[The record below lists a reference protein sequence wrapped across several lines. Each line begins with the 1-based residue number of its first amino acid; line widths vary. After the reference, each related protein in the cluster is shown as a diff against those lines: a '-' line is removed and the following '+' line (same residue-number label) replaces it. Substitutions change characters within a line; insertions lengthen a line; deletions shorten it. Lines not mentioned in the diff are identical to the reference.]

1 MTGLQKIAMLPPRAL
16 GFGLWWMW
24 IYLVILSPTFVQS
37 PLAAQPMG
45 GAMFS
50 FMTIASG
57 AAVYALAI
65 PAAWKFPQL
74 FQWRGTAWIAAA
86 IVSVSTAAM
95 AFSALFGSA
104 GGWMFTVGS
113 LVAGAGISVLYL
125 QWGAYYTSLEP
136 KFVAPCTVIS
146 FLLAIVA
153 TALVLDR
160 GLATSIVAIAIPLAA
175 AALLPFESMRKDA
188 RNGTEALLLAEQRP
202 SVRTRARSLFPLS
215 VMALILVFSFAFG
228 LFRVLISP
236 DDPSGRDMG
245 LLLLCSAGMALAMLC
260 IVMVF
265 SVSLGWDSIVY
276 LALPLIAAAAL
287 VLSVVD
293 FGDRSFVWAI
303 VVAAIRVADLIMWM
317 IFASLARTA
326 RRRSP
331 VPVFAFGKLLAQ
343 IGVLVGIMVANVLAR
358 AFDVESLLLPT
369 ALTFLALVTVFGSFA
384 AIRGRM
390 PMAQGGASDTEL
402 PAAPDAE
409 ASAAQ
414 ARIRAIAQEHGL
426 SPRETEIF
434 ELLAR
439 GRTIPYIADELV
451 LANSTVTTHVRGL
464 YRKLDVHN
472 RQELLDFVETHR

>member
-1 MTGLQKIAMLPPRAL
+1 
-16 GFGLWWMW
+16 
-24 IYLVILSPTFVQS
+24 
-37 PLAAQPMG
+37 
-45 GAMFS
+45 
-50 FMTIASG
+50 
-57 AAVYALAI
+57 
-65 PAAWKFPQL
+65 
-74 FQWRGTAWIAAA
+74 
-86 IVSVSTAAM
+86 
-95 AFSALFGSA
+95 
-104 GGWMFTVGS
+104 
-113 LVAGAGISVLYL
+113 
-125 QWGAYYTSLEP
+125 
-136 KFVAPCTVIS
+136 
-146 FLLAIVA
+146 
-153 TALVLDR
+153 
-160 GLATSIVAIAIPLAA
+160 
-175 AALLPFESMRKDA
+175 
-188 RNGTEALLLAEQRP
+188 
-202 SVRTRARSLFPLS
+202 
-215 VMALILVFSFAFG
+215 MALILVFSFAFG

-260 IVMVF
+260 IVMAF

-343 IGVLVGIMVANVLAR
+343 IGVLVGILVANVLAR

-369 ALTFLALVTVFGSFA
+369 ALAFLVLVTVFGSFA

-414 ARIRAIAQEHGL
+414 ARIRAIAQERGL
-426 SPRETEIF
+426 SPRETEDLRAAGPRPHHPLHRRRAGAGQQHRDHPRPRPLPQAGRPQPPRAPGLRGDASVGGVGRRRGIARQTF
-434 ELLAR
+434 HPSSLTWYYSLFSQVKQRICKWTKSLSCDAQLAFRPSFAPAATALPGPALRAR
-439 GRTIPYIADELV
+439 GP
-451 LANSTVTTHVRGL
+451 
-464 YRKLDVHN
+464 
-472 RQELLDFVETHR
+472 